1 MHKSLKR
8 HIGMLLITV
17 FIILVL
23 VCSTS
28 TVFLKYNPEGT
39 QEQLQIAA
47 TGYMN
52 APAASGMSL
61 NGENLGKLPESD
73 LPGDTRDSQIPE
85 EDNAEDDPVEQSSE
99 EGIIIEEEEENSL
112 DQTDENSAPADD
124 QDMGIDFSRSEDFK
138 IEVDLSRQR
147 VLVYYRDKL
156 IREMICSGGTEEKQ
170 TPLGRFVTYEKI
182 KYSWVE
188 RFNMGAFYWTR
199 FNGDYLFHS
208 VPFDKDGNI
217 IEEEHEKLGNPA
229 SHGCIRMEL
238 DDARWLYENIPL
250 GTRVIIYQEN

>member
-1 MHKSLKR
+1 LHKSLKR

-39 QEQLQIAA
+39 QGQLQIAA

-124 QDMGIDFSRSEDFK
+124 QDIDFSSSEDFK
-138 IEVDLSRQR
+138 IEVDLGRQK
-147 VLVYYRDKL
+147 VLVYYRDEL
-156 IREMICSGGTEEKQ
+156 IREMICSGGTEEKP
-170 TPLGRFVTYEKI
+170 TPLGEFVTSDKGLDFWSG
-182 KYSWVE
+182 KY
-188 RFNMGAFYWTR
+188 NMRAYYWIR

-208 VPFDKDGNI
+208 VPFDKDRNI
-217 IEEEHEKLGNPA
+217 IEEEYEKLGSPA

-238 DDARWLYENIPL
+238 DDAKWLYENIPL